1 LIGSTNGWSV
11 SSEQP
16 ISRQSADNPLDTPQI
31 VPPPKRRRFSADT
44 ANDLLFWG
52 FHLCIVAISLA
63 IVWTKIEAT
72 NDALR
77 KLLLAQQEE
86 LVLVRQQA
94 QVAEEQAMKAQ
105 EKERT
110 RAIQLTAA
118 TKIMDGVLERVNRI
132 QDDITSSL
140 EQGHT
145 ISQSVLAISHTV
157 LDASNQSH
165 AASIQAVNAADTAAN
180 AAAAARN
187 AAGVAASQSS
197 AAKAMVR
204 SKVVTTQDKIRIQ
217 QEEAA
222 LAAKRQQL
230 QKTIKQVKKNG
241 PNWFQRTFQ

>member
-1 LIGSTNGWSV
+1 M
-11 SSEQP
+11 
-16 ISRQSADNPLDTPQI
+16 
-31 VPPPKRRRFSADT
+31 

-86 LVLVRQQA
+86 LMLVRQQA
-94 QVAEEQAMKAQ
+94 QIAEAQAMKAQ

-140 EQGHT
+140 EQGRT

-165 AASIQAVNAADTAAN
+165 AASIQAVNAASTAAN

-187 AAGVAASQSS
+187 AAGAAASQSS

-204 SKVVTTQDKIRIQ
+204 SKVVTAQDKIRIQ